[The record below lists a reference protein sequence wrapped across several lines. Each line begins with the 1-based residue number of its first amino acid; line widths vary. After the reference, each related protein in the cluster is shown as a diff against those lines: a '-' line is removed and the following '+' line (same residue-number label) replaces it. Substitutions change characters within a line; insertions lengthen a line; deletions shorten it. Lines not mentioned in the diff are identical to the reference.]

1 MAGILDWIDQNL
13 GTRLGLL
20 VNDPSAAMQ
29 QMNQQAGA
37 YNQASLL
44 ATQADRNALR
54 GLPVTPEQAQ
64 AKQYVDKKLEDV
76 GSGFAGT
83 FIGKNAKLWDK
94 LAEQRFL
101 QLEKAG
107 MAPEQIWKE
116 TGTLRGLDNKLRQE
130 FSDKNATAAYTH
142 LDESGTN
149 RLAEKAINNPL
160 YEANYPHLSK
170 VSQLGLRQNPQSGSF
185 EWSYFDNPQHGGG
198 FLVAKAPNLN
208 ELKGV
213 GVHEMQHG
221 IQKLE
226 GFSGGTN
233 LQQIKMH
240 EIPQVYLDRANK
252 LMDEADKLNAQDK
265 LAEASK
271 KMSERNKILNQGK
284 YAVYARNAGE
294 AEARMAQNRMN
305 LTDAERRAMFPLN
318 RGQYGLDVNR
328 RKITGLLN

>member
-1 MAGILDWIDQNL
+1 MAGILDFIDQNL

-20 VNDPSAAMQ
+20 FSNPSGAMQ

-37 YNQASLL
+37 YNQASML
-44 ATQADRNALR
+44 ATQAERNALR
-54 GLPVTPEQAQ
+54 GMPVTPEQAA

-116 TGTLRGLDNKLRQE
+116 TGTLRGLDKKLRQE
-130 FSDKNATAAYTH
+130 FSDKNATSAYTH
-142 LDESGTN
+142 LEESGTN

-170 VSQLGLRQNPQSGSF
+170 VGQLGLRESPQSGSF
-185 EWSYFDNPQHGGG
+185 EWSYFDNPQLGSGH
-198 FLVAKAPNLN
+198 LVAKAPNLN

-233 LQQIKMH
+233 LQQVKMY
-240 EIPQVYLDRANK
+240 EIPQVFLNRANK
-252 LMDEADKLNAQDK
+252 LMDEAEKLTAQDK

-318 RGQYGLDVNR
+318 RGQYGLDVNP

>member
-37 YNQASLL
+37 YNQASIL
-44 ATQADRNALR
+44 ATQAERNAMK

-116 TGTLRGLDNKLRQE
+116 TGTL
-130 FSDKNATAAYTH
+130 
-142 LDESGTN
+142 
-149 RLAEKAINNPL
+149 
-160 YEANYPHLSK
+160 
-170 VSQLGLRQNPQSGSF
+170 
-185 EWSYFDNPQHGGG
+185 
-198 FLVAKAPNLN
+198 
-208 ELKGV
+208 
-213 GVHEMQHG
+213 
-221 IQKLE
+221 
-226 GFSGGTN
+226 
-233 LQQIKMH
+233 
-240 EIPQVYLDRANK
+240 
-252 LMDEADKLNAQDK
+252 
-265 LAEASK
+265 
-271 KMSERNKILNQGK
+271 
-284 YAVYARNAGE
+284 
-294 AEARMAQNRMN
+294 
-305 LTDAERRAMFPLN
+305 
-318 RGQYGLDVNR
+318 
-328 RKITGLLN
+328 

>member
-1 MAGILDWIDQNL
+1 MAGLLDWIDQNL

-37 YNQASLL
+37 YNQASIL
-44 ATQADRNALR
+44 ATQAERNAMK
-54 GLPVTPEQAQ
+54 GLPVTPEQAA

-107 MAPEQIWKE
+107 VAPEQIWKE
-116 TGTLRGLDNKLRQE
+116 TGTLRGLDKKLRQE

-142 LDESGTN
+142 LQESGTN
-149 RLAEKAINNPL
+149 RLAEKAIDNPL

-170 VSQLGLRQNPQSGSF
+170 VSQLGLRETPQSGSF
-185 EWSYFDNPQHGGG
+185 EWSYFDNPQLGSGH
-198 FLVAKAPNLN
+198 LVSKAPNLN
-208 ELKGV
+208 ELKSV
-213 GVHEMQHG
+213 GIHEMQHG

-226 GFSGGTN
+226 GFSPGTN
-233 LQQIKMH
+233 LQQVKMY
-240 EIPQVYLDRANK
+240 EIPQVYLNKANK
-252 LMDEADKLNAQDK
+252 LMDEAENLTAQDK

-294 AEARMAQNRMN
+294 VEARLAQNRMN
-305 LTDAERRAMFPLN
+305 LTDLERRSMFPLN
-318 RGQYGLDVNR
+318 KGQYGIDVNPK
-328 RKITGLLN
+328 KITGLIY

>member
-1 MAGILDWIDQNL
+1 MAGILDFIDQNL

-20 VNDPSAAMQ
+20 INDPKAAMQ

-142 LDESGTN
+142 LQESGTN
-149 RLAEKAINNPL
+149 RLAEKAIDNPL

-170 VSQLGLRQNPQSGSF
+170 VGQLGLRENPQSGSF
-185 EWSYFDNPQHGGG
+185 EWSYFDNPQLGSGH
-198 FLVAKAPNLN
+198 LVAKAPNLN

-233 LQQIKMH
+233 LQQVKMY
-240 EIPQVYLDRANK
+240 EIPQVYLNRANK
-252 LMDEADKLNAQDK
+252 LMDEAEKLTTQDK

-318 RGQYGLDVNR
+318 RGQYGLDVNP

>member
-20 VNDPSAAMQ
+20 VNDPSAAMN

-116 TGTLRGLDNKLRQE
+116 TGTLRGLDKKLRQE
-130 FSDKNATAAYTH
+130 FSDKNATAEYTH
-142 LDESGTN
+142 LQESGTN
-149 RLAEKAINNPL
+149 RLAEKAIDNPL

-170 VSQLGLRQNPQSGSF
+170 VGQLGLRENPQSGSF
-185 EWSYFDNPQHGGG
+185 EWSYFDNPQLGSGH
-198 FLVAKAPNLN
+198 LVAKAPNLN

-233 LQQIKMH
+233 LQQVKMH

-252 LMDEADKLNAQDK
+252 LMDQADVLNAQDK

-318 RGQYGLDVNR
+318 RGQYGLDVNP

>member
-1 MAGILDWIDQNL
+1 MGLLDWIDQKL
-13 GTRLGLL
+13 GTRLNLL
-20 VNDPSAAMQ
+20 ASDPSGAMQ

-44 ATQADRNALR
+44 ATQAERNALR
-54 GLPVTPEQAQ
+54 GLPVTPEQAA

-107 MAPEQIWKE
+107 ITPEQIWKE

-142 LDESGTN
+142 LQESGTN
-149 RLAEKAINNPL
+149 RLAEKAIDNPL

-170 VSQLGLRQNPQSGSF
+170 VGQLGLRETPQSGSF
-185 EWSYFDNPQHGGG
+185 EWSYFDNPQLGSGH
-198 FLVAKAPNLN
+198 LVSKAPNLN
-208 ELKGV
+208 ELKSV
-213 GVHEMQHG
+213 GIHEMQHG

-226 GFSGGTN
+226 GFSPGTN
-233 LQQIKMH
+233 LQQVKMY
-240 EIPQVYLDRANK
+240 EIPQVYLNKANK
-252 LMDEADKLNAQDK
+252 LMDEAEKLTAQDK

-294 AEARMAQNRMN
+294 VEARLAQNRMN
-305 LTDAERRAMFPLN
+305 LTDLERRSMFPLN
-318 RGQYGLDVNR
+318 KGQYGIDVNPK
-328 RKITGLLN
+328 KITGLIY

>member
-1 MAGILDWIDQNL
+1 MAGILDFIDQNL

-20 VNDPSAAMQ
+20 FSNPSGAMQ

-37 YNQASLL
+37 YNQASML
-44 ATQADRNALR
+44 ATQAERNAMR

-107 MAPEQIWKE
+107 VAPEQIWKE
-116 TGTLRGLDNKLRQE
+116 TGTLRGLDKKLRQE

-142 LDESGTN
+142 LQESGTN
-149 RLAEKAINNPL
+149 RLAEKAIDNPL

-170 VSQLGLRQNPQSGSF
+170 VSQLGLRETPQSGSF
-185 EWSYFDNPQHGGG
+185 EWSYFDNPQLGSGH
-198 FLVAKAPNLN
+198 LVSKAPNLN
-208 ELKGV
+208 ELKSV
-213 GVHEMQHG
+213 GIHEMQHG

-226 GFSGGTN
+226 GFSPGTN
-233 LQQIKMH
+233 LQQVKMY
-240 EIPQVYLDRANK
+240 EIPQVYLNKANK
-252 LMDEADKLNAQDK
+252 LMDEAEKLTAQDK

-294 AEARMAQNRMN
+294 VEARLTQNRMN

-318 RGQYGLDVNR
+318 RGQYGLDVNPK
-328 RKITGLLN
+328 KITGLLN

>member
-1 MAGILDWIDQNL
+1 MAGILDFIDQNL

-20 VNDPSAAMQ
+20 FSNPSDAMQ

-37 YNQASLL
+37 YNQASML
-44 ATQADRNALR
+44 ATQAERNAINNR
-54 GLPVTPEQAQ
+54 SSTPEQLA

-116 TGTLRGLDNKLRQE
+116 TGTLRGLDKKLRQE

-142 LDESGTN
+142 LQESGTN
-149 RLAEKAINNPL
+149 RLAEKAIDNPL

-170 VSQLGLRQNPQSGSF
+170 VGQLGLRENPQSGSF
-185 EWSYFDNPQHGGG
+185 EWSYFDNPQLGSGH
-198 FLVAKAPNLN
+198 LVAKAPNLN

-233 LQQIKMH
+233 LQQVKMH

-252 LMDEADKLNAQDK
+252 LMDQADVLNAQDK

-318 RGQYGLDVNR
+318 RGQYGLDVNP

>member
-1 MAGILDWIDQNL
+1 MAGILDFIDQNL

-20 VNDPSAAMQ
+20 FSNPSGAMQ

-142 LDESGTN
+142 LEESGTN
-149 RLAEKAINNPL
+149 RLAEKAIDNPL

-170 VSQLGLRQNPQSGSF
+170 VGQLGLRENPQSGSF
-185 EWSYFDNPQHGGG
+185 EWSYFDNPQLGSGH
-198 FLVAKAPNLN
+198 LVAKAPNLN

-233 LQQIKMH
+233 LQQVKMH

-252 LMDEADKLNAQDK
+252 LMDQTDVLNAQDK

-294 AEARMAQNRMN
+294 VEARMAQNRMN

-318 RGQYGLDVNR
+318 RGQYGLDVNP

>member
-1 MAGILDWIDQNL
+1 MAGILDFIDQNL

-20 VNDPSAAMQ
+20 VNDPKAAMQ

-37 YNQASLL
+37 YNQASML
-44 ATQADRNALR
+44 ATQAERNAMR

-107 MAPEQIWKE
+107 VAPEQIWKE
-116 TGTLRGLDNKLRQE
+116 TGTLRGLDKKLRQE

-142 LDESGTN
+142 LQESGTN
-149 RLAEKAINNPL
+149 RLAEKAIDNPL

-170 VSQLGLRQNPQSGSF
+170 VSQLGLRETPQSGSF
-185 EWSYFDNPQHGGG
+185 EWSYFDNPQLGSGH
-198 FLVAKAPNLN
+198 LVSKAPNLN
-208 ELKGV
+208 ELKSV
-213 GVHEMQHG
+213 GIHEMQHG

-226 GFSGGTN
+226 GFSPGTN
-233 LQQIKMH
+233 LQQVKMY
-240 EIPQVYLDRANK
+240 EIPQVYLNKANK
-252 LMDEADKLNAQDK
+252 LMDEAEKLTAQDK

-294 AEARMAQNRMN
+294 VEARLTQNRMN

-318 RGQYGLDVNR
+318 RGQYGLDVNPK
-328 RKITGLLN
+328 KITGLLN